1 MPKIDD
7 YRAGRTPVP
16 GDMLAWQLT
25 GKGLENLGQ
34 DGRPAT
40 IPVPQPGRGEL
51 LCRIDAAGLCFSDI
65 KVLTLG
71 SEHPRISGRDLQKRP
86 VIMGHEVSLT
96 VVQVGEGLQG
106 DYRVGDRFVVQADI
120 YYKGQ
125 GLAFGY
131 ALPGALEQFAI
142 IGKEILDG
150 DDGRYIIPVKP
161 GTGYAEAALSEPW
174 ACVERSY
181 RASHRTR
188 FAEGGEAFIAAAP
201 GGDYPEIT
209 FGRLAE
215 GPWPAKVV
223 INRPL
228 PANMRAPIEA
238 AVGKAAI
245 EEVACPMCG
254 TAAGRQYD
262 DIVLIGDFDPE
273 HVEVCGKALRNGGIL
288 CLIRSTPLPRRVD
301 IDVGR
306 IHYDDTHY
314 LGGSGPD
321 IAAGYTSRD
330 SDIRPG
336 GKAWYIGAGGPM
348 GQMHVQRAA
357 EDPNGPSLALCT
369 DVDNDRLG
377 TIPERYGD
385 AAEATGMQL
394 VCLNPTEMSPE
405 EFGKRVRERSPEGFD
420 DIVCLA
426 PVPALVSE
434 AVNYLGR
441 DGVLNIFAGLA
452 RGTVATLDLSP
463 VYLKGVRLTG
473 TSGSAISD
481 FEFTLHKTEAG
492 TLSPNRSVAA
502 VGGMNAAHDGLKA
515 VKEGTFAGKV
525 VIYPQIPDLPLTPLE
540 KLKDV
545 LPDVAAKLG
554 PRDTWTNEAE
564 SALVEHVPEQ

>member
-1 MPKIDD
+1 MPKTDD

-16 GDMLAWQLT
+16 NEMLAWQLT

-34 DGRPAT
+34 DGQPT
-40 IPVPQPGRGEL
+40 SVPVPSPGSREL

-71 SEHPRISGRDLQKRP
+71 SEHPRISGRDLQKSP

-96 VVQVGEGLQG
+96 VVRVGEELQEE
-106 DYRVGDRFVVQADI
+106 YQVGDRFVVQADI
-120 YYKGQ
+120 YYQGQ

-131 ALPGALEQFAI
+131 ALDGALEQFVA
-142 IGKEILDG
+142 IGKEILEG

-181 RASHRTR
+181 RASHRTS
-188 FAEGGEAFIAAAP
+188 FLEGGEAFIAAAP
-201 GGDYPEIT
+201 GADCSDVI
-209 FGRLAE
+209 FGRLAD

-223 INRPL
+223 VNRPL
-228 PANMRAPIEA
+228 PANLRAPIEEA
-238 AVGKAAI
+238 LGKDAI
-245 EEVACPMCG
+245 EEVACPMCA
-254 TAAGRQYD
+254 TADGRQYD
-262 DIVLIGDFDPE
+262 DIVLVGDFEPE
-273 HVEVCGKALRNGGIL
+273 HVEACGKALKSGGIL
-288 CLIRSTPLPRRVD
+288 CLIRTTPLPRKVD

-314 LGGSGPD
+314 LGAPGPD

-357 EDPNGPSLALCT
+357 ENPNGPSLAFAT
-369 DVDNDRLG
+369 DVDNERLD
-377 TIPERYGD
+377 TVPDRYGD
-385 AAEATGMQL
+385 AAKATGMRL
-394 VCLNPTEMSPE
+394 VCLNPTEMARE
-405 EFGKRVRERSPEGFD
+405 EFESRVQELAPEGFD

-426 PVPALVSE
+426 PVPALVSD
-434 AVNYLGR
+434 ALDHLGQ

-463 VYLKGVRLTG
+463 VFLQGVRLTG
-473 TSGSAISD
+473 TSGSDISD

-492 TLSPNRSVAA
+492 ELSPNRSVAA
-502 VGGMNAAHDGLKA
+502 IGGMVAAHDGLKA

-525 VIYPQIPDLPLTPLE
+525 LIYPQIPDLPLTPLE
-540 KLKDV
+540 NLRDV

-554 PRDTWTNEAE
+554 PKSTWTKEAE
-564 SALVEHVPEQ
+564 LALLEHVPT